1 MIAARQAQAFLTMLL
16 CGAGCALAH
25 DAVRLAGW
33 LLGGRKGF
41 SALMDLLL
49 GALLAVGMTLA
60 GLSLGLDPM
69 RLYLFAGVGLGVVGW
84 YATGGLAARKF
95 CAFLRSGKWRKE
107 SCGGHRAA

>member
-1 MIAARQAQAFLTMLL
+1 MLL

-49 GALLAVGMTLA
+49 GALLAAGMTLA
-60 GLSLGLDPM
+60 GLSLGLSPM
-69 RLYLFAGVGLGVVGW
+69 RLYMFAGVCLGVLVW
-84 YATGGLAARKF
+84 YATGGMAARRF
-95 CAFLRSGKWRKE
+95 CAFLLRRLRKTQKNDE
-107 SCGGHRAA
+107 

>member
-25 DAVRLAGW
+25 DAVCLAGW

-49 GALLAVGMTLA
+49 GALLAAGMTLA
-60 GLSLGLDPM
+60 GLSLGLSPM
-69 RLYLFAGVGLGVVGW
+69 RLYMFAGVCLGVLVW
-84 YATGGLAARKF
+84 YATGGMAARRF
-95 CAFLRSGKWRKE
+95 CTFLLRRLRKTQKNDE
-107 SCGGHRAA
+107 

>member
-49 GALLAVGMTLA
+49 GVLLAVGMTLA
-60 GLSLGLDPM
+60 GLSLGLSPM
-69 RLYLFAGVGLGVVGW
+69 RLYMFAGVCLGALVW
-84 YATGGLAARKF
+84 YATGGMAARRF
-95 CAFLRSGKWRKE
+95 CAFLLRRLRKKQKNVE
-107 SCGGHRAA
+107 

>member
-1 MIAARQAQAFLTMLL
+1 MIAARQAQAFLVMLL
-16 CGAGCALAH
+16 CGAVCALAH

-41 SALMDLLL
+41 SALMDLML
-49 GALLAVGMTLA
+49 GPLLAVGMTLA

-69 RLYLFAGVGLGVVGW
+69 RLYLFAGVCLGVLGW

-95 CAFLRSGKWRKE
+95 CAFLRSGHWRKD

>member
-1 MIAARQAQAFLTMLL
+1 MIAARQAQAFLAMLL

-25 DAVRLAGW
+25 DAARLAGW

-49 GALLAVGMTLA
+49 GPLLAVGMTLA

-84 YATGGLAARKF
+84 YATGGLAARQF
-95 CAFLRSGKWRKE
+95 CAFLRSGKWRKKSRE
-107 SCGGHRAA
+107 GHRAA